1 MNGNIHF
8 FSFTQSP
15 HCIFALLLVR
25 CCLSRDE
32 QKILLCY
39 HQISFLRHLLGRNQ
53 ILSPP
58 DYVCRILAK
67 AEMKTFMQMCFV
79 QTFFDLRWGF
89 CLFPCLGKNR
99 HFFKALVILQGLGI
113 LNMIVHLKCIQTSSA
128 ERFFLMT
135 LNCILWTQDEF

>member
-1 MNGNIHF
+1 METLI
-8 FSFTQSP
+8 SFHSPNLHIIYLLYYQSDVAYP
-15 HCIFALLLVR
+15 EMTRKFYFA
-25 CCLSRDE
+25 
-32 QKILLCY
+32 II
-39 HQISFLRHLLGRNQ
+39 QISFLRHLLGRNQ

-79 QTFFDLRWGF
+79 QTFFDLRWDL

-99 HFFKALVILQGLGI
+99 HFLKALVIFQGLGI
-113 LNMIVHLKCIQTSSA
+113 LNMIVHLRCIQTSSA